1 MDKVIKSK
9 MQQKRGTSAE
19 IASSTEVLL
28 DGEIIYDTTNK
39 KIKVGDGKTQIKNLP
54 YLKGDG
60 DFLPLAGGNMDEG
73 AHIIMPG
80 SDAGISVGSSSE
92 GTMLLA
98 TGIQMVKNENTGMSA
113 TMSTLPDYPN
123 AFYLNGINTDAML
136 LEGFEQIQL
145 GLHNPISVSNVK
157 DPVNNNDAANK
168 KYVDDAVA
176 NVKPSGDYLPLSGG
190 SMSGPIQF
198 DTTATVASIP
208 DMGFGIQ
215 VPNGYTG
222 IVSQGI
228 MHTDKAVS
236 LDSNAVTYDIVN
248 TQIAPGTTIKNYVCT
263 GSGFQQMSFNGFSNV
278 KMNSQ
283 LLLA

>member
-113 TMSTLPDYPN
+113 TMSTLPDYP
-123 AFYLNGINTDAML
+123 
-136 LEGFEQIQL
+136 
-145 GLHNPISVSNVK
+145 
-157 DPVNNNDAANK
+157 
-168 KYVDDAVA
+168 
-176 NVKPSGDYLPLSGG
+176 
-190 SMSGPIQF
+190 
-198 DTTATVASIP
+198 
-208 DMGFGIQ
+208 
-215 VPNGYTG
+215 
-222 IVSQGI
+222 
-228 MHTDKAVS
+228 
-236 LDSNAVTYDIVN
+236 
-248 TQIAPGTTIKNYVCT
+248 
-263 GSGFQQMSFNGFSNV
+263 
-278 KMNSQ
+278 
-283 LLLA
+283 